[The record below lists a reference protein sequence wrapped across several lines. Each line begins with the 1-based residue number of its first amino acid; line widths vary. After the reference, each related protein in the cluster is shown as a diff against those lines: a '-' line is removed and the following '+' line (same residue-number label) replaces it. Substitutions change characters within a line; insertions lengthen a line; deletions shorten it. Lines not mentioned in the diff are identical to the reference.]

1 MRDATSRKRSVRPG
15 SRVLMAA
22 VSVAA
27 LVALAGCSGAPR
39 AVLNVPG
46 NYVAQLGIPTI
57 EYPSGAPTA
66 TVLLCLDTASAVRLE
81 TGDGGEGGVG
91 TIRLDWYGT
100 LHQAP
105 STGDPTTL
113 TTPVLQPG
121 CGLLTFGPDCCHVD
135 QYLAIKA
142 TKV

>member
-1 MRDATSRKRSVRPG
+1 MSDAEIRSRAARSG
-15 SRVLMAA
+15 SRVLLAILA
-22 VSVAA
+22 VGA
-27 LVALAGCSGAPR
+27 LIALAGCSGAPR
-39 AVLNVPG
+39 AVLHVPG
-46 NYVAQLGIPTI
+46 NYVAELGIPTI

-81 TGDGGEGGVG
+81 TGEGGQGGVG
-91 TIRLDWYGT
+91 IIRLDWYGT

-105 STGDPTTL
+105 STGDPTSL

-121 CGLLTFGPDCCHVD
+121 CGLLTFGPDCCRID